1 MKNYILFYTDLMPDR
16 FSGFTIGFII
26 LLRPKVREDVEMLEH
41 EKVHVS
47 QFWRSLGTFGILY
60 KFSKKYRLKYELE
73 AYTKQLE
80 FCRDKEYAKSK
91 FAEYLSNNYNLDITY
106 EDALKLF

>member
-1 MKNYILFYTDLMPDR
+1 MKNYLLFYTDLMPDR
-16 FSGFTIGFII
+16 FSGYTLGFVIF
-26 LLRPKVREDVEMLEH
+26 LRPSVRGNIEMLEH

-60 KFSKKYRLKYELE
+60 QFSKTFRLKYELE
-73 AYTKQLE
+73 AYKKQLE
-80 FCRDKEYAKSK
+80 FCENKEAAKK
-91 FAEYLSNNYNLDITY
+91 IFAVYLSKNYNLDITY